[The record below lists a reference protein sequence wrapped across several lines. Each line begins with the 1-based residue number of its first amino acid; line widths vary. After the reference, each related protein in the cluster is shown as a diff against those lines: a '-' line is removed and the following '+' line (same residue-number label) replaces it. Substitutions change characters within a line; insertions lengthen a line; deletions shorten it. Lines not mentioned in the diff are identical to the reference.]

1 MSFLL
6 QITKQKRCGTVHQ
19 KRIIEEN
26 ITSHLKFFHKVQ
38 IKGWPPLQLCAAGR
52 TPSENTAAVRPK
64 GQGHSTAD
72 EQLPSWA
79 NGPFSLGSISMESF
93 KLASLSMIL
102 ISEPTRKWLHR
113 CVSNHWPTPAD
124 AALLRYLS
132 SWVLWLCILETVRPQ
147 IQSPNLVLLSKTT
160 SSHRILLFAW
170 LFLVTSRVNPRWSLC
185 RNHLDK
191 GSHIVIVMI

>member
-1 MSFLL
+1 MSFLP

-26 ITSHLKFFHKVQ
+26 IPSHLKFFHKVQ
-38 IKGWPPLQLCAAGR
+38 IKGWPPLQLCAAGK

-79 NGPFSLGSISMESF
+79 DGPFSLGSISMEPF

-102 ISEPTRKWLHR
+102 ISEPTRMCLKPLANSSG
-113 CVSNHWPTPAD
+113 CSTFEVS
-124 AALLRYLS
+124 LFLS
-132 SWVLWLCILETVRPQ
+132 PLIVYPWNCET
-147 IQSPNLVLLSKTT
+147 SNTESKPSIAFQTT

-170 LFLVTSRVNPRWSLC
+170 LFLVTSRSLISI
-185 RNHLDK
+185 LIQASGLVTK
-191 GSHIVIVMI
+191 LTPGEAYAGTT